1 MKIGIVGSG
10 FIIKDCLE
18 AIKESNKIEVV
29 SICVRENSLDK
40 ARKFMDEYSIPKVY
54 TDYEEFL
61 EDAEIEF
68 VYIGIINSLH
78 YSYAKKALEHNK
90 NVICEK
96 PFTENSEELK
106 ELIEFAKEKRLYLF
120 EAITT
125 IHLENFDYIKENISK
140 VGEIKIVQC
149 NFSQYSSRYDKYK
162 NGEVLPVFD
171 PKLNGGALYD
181 INIYNIHLVARLFGE
196 PKNIEY
202 FGNKGFNGVDTSGI
216 LMLDYDKFKAVCIGA
231 KDSGSPNFV
240 IIQGDEGYIKIN
252 SATNLIENIEVSF
265 NKKVD
270 EINNNVYNNRMTK
283 EFLNFKNIFDTDNFI
298 EMKKLL
304 DHSFLVMK
312 MLEKAKKSFENK

>member
-61 EDAEIEF
+61 EDREIEF

-106 ELIEFAKEKRLYLF
+106 ELIEIAKEKRLYLF

-140 VGEIKIVQC
+140 IGEIKIVQC

-181 INIYNIHLVARLFGE
+181 INIYNIHLVAGLFGE

-231 KDSGSPNFV
+231 KDSGSPNFI

-270 EINNNVYNNRMTK
+270 EINNNVYNNRMTR

-298 EMKKLL
+298 EMEKFLN
-304 DHSFLVMK
+304 HSFLVMK

>member
-18 AIKESNKIEVV
+18 AVKESNEIEVI

-40 ARKFMDEYSIPKVY
+40 ARKFMDEYRIFKVY
-54 TDYEEFL
+54 TDYDDFL
-61 EDAEIEF
+61 RDTELEF

-78 YSYAKKALEHNK
+78 YTYAKKALEYNK

-106 ELIEFAKEKRLYLF
+106 ELIEIAKEKRLYLF

-140 VGEIKIVQC
+140 LGEIKIVQC

-181 INIYNIHLVARLFGE
+181 INIYNIHLVAGLFGE

-216 LMLDYDKFKAVCIGA
+216 LILDYDKFKAVCIGA
-231 KDSGSPNFV
+231 KDSGSPNFI

-252 SATNLIENIEVSF
+252 SATNLIENIELSF

-270 EINNNVYNNRMTK
+270 EINNNVYNNRMTR

-298 EMKKLL
+298 EMEKLL
-304 DHSFLVMK
+304 NHSFLVMK

>member
-61 EDAEIEF
+61 EDREIEF

-106 ELIEFAKEKRLYLF
+106 ELIEIAKEKRLYLF

-181 INIYNIHLVARLFGE
+181 INIYNIHLVAGLFGE

-231 KDSGSPNFV
+231 KDSGSPNFI

-252 SATNLIENIEVSF
+252 SAINLIENIEVSF

-298 EMKKLL
+298 EMEKLL
-304 DHSFLVMK
+304 NHSFLVMK

>member
-61 EDAEIEF
+61 EDTEIEF

-78 YSYAKKALEHNK
+78 YSYAKKALENNK

-106 ELIEFAKEKRLYLF
+106 ELIEIAKEKRLYLF

-298 EMKKLL
+298 EMEKLL

>member
-18 AIKESNKIEVV
+18 AIKESNKIEVGSV
-29 SICVRENSLDK
+29 CVRENSLDK
-40 ARKFMDEYSIPKVY
+40 ARKFMDEYGISKVY
-54 TDYEEFL
+54 TDYDDFL
-61 EDAEIEF
+61 RDREIEF

-106 ELIEFAKEKRLYLF
+106 ELIEIAKEKRLYLF

-125 IHLENFDYIKENISK
+125 IHLENFVYIKENISK
-140 VGEIKIVQC
+140 LGEIKIVQC

-181 INIYNIHLVARLFGE
+181 INIYNIHLVAGLFGE

-216 LMLDYDKFKAVCIGA
+216 LILDYDKFKAVCIGA
-231 KDSGSPNFV
+231 KDSGSPNFI

-252 SATNLIENIEVSF
+252 SATNLIGNIEVSF

-270 EINNNVYNNRMTK
+270 EINNNVYNNRMTR

-298 EMKKLL
+298 EMEKLL
-304 DHSFLVMK
+304 NHSFLVMK

>member
-18 AIKESNKIEVV
+18 AIKESNKIEVI

-40 ARKFMDEYSIPKVY
+40 ARKFMDEYGISKVY
-54 TDYEEFL
+54 TDYDDFL
-61 EDAEIEF
+61 RDTELEF

-78 YSYAKKALEHNK
+78 YTYAKKALEYNK

-106 ELIEFAKEKRLYLF
+106 ELIEIAKEKRLYLF

-140 VGEIKIVQC
+140 LGEIKIVQC

-181 INIYNIHLVARLFGE
+181 INIYNIHLVAGLFGE

-216 LMLDYDKFKAVCIGA
+216 LILDYDKFKAVCIGA
-231 KDSGSPNFV
+231 KDSGSPNFI

-270 EINNNVYNNRMTK
+270 EINNNVYNNRMTR
-283 EFLNFKNIFDTDNFI
+283 EFLNFKNIFDKDNFI
-298 EMKKLL
+298 EMEKLL
-304 DHSFLVMK
+304 NHSFLVMK

>member
-18 AIKESNKIEVV
+18 AVKESNEIEVI

-40 ARKFMDEYSIPKVY
+40 ARKFMDEYRIFKVY
-54 TDYEEFL
+54 TDYDDFL
-61 EDAEIEF
+61 RDTELEF

-78 YSYAKKALEHNK
+78 YTYAKKALEYNK

-106 ELIEFAKEKRLYLF
+106 ELIEIAKEKRLYLF

-140 VGEIKIVQC
+140 LGEIKIVQC

-181 INIYNIHLVARLFGE
+181 INIYNIHLVAGLFGE

-216 LMLDYDKFKAVCIGA
+216 LILDYDKFKAVCIGA
-231 KDSGSPNFV
+231 KDSGSPNFI

-270 EINNNVYNNRMTK
+270 EINNNVYNNRMTR

-298 EMKKLL
+298 EMEKLL
-304 DHSFLVMK
+304 NHSFLVMK

>member
-61 EDAEIEF
+61 EDTEIEF

-106 ELIEFAKEKRLYLF
+106 ELIEIAKEKRLYLF

>member
-61 EDAEIEF
+61 EDTEIEF

-106 ELIEFAKEKRLYLF
+106 ELIEIAKEKRLYLF

-298 EMKKLL
+298 EMEKLL

>member
-61 EDAEIEF
+61 EDREIEF

-106 ELIEFAKEKRLYLF
+106 ELIEIAKEKRLYLF

-140 VGEIKIVQC
+140 IGEIKIVQC

-181 INIYNIHLVARLFGE
+181 INIYNIHLVAGLFGE

-231 KDSGSPNFV
+231 KDSGSPNFI

-270 EINNNVYNNRMTK
+270 EINNNVYNNRMTR

-298 EMKKLL
+298 EMEKFLN
-304 DHSFLVMK
+304 HSFGY
-312 MLEKAKKSFENK
+312 ENVRKG

>member
-18 AIKESNKIEVV
+18 AIKESNEIEVI

-54 TDYEEFL
+54 TDYDDFL
-61 EDAEIEF
+61 RDTELEF

-78 YSYAKKALEHNK
+78 YTYAKKALEYNK

-106 ELIEFAKEKRLYLF
+106 ELIEIAKEKRLYLF

-140 VGEIKIVQC
+140 LGEIKIVQC

-181 INIYNIHLVARLFGE
+181 INIYNIHLVAGLFGE

-202 FGNKGFNGVDTSGI
+202 LGNKGFNGVDTSGI
-216 LMLDYDKFKAVCIGA
+216 LILDYDKFKAVCIGA
-231 KDSGSPNFV
+231 KDSGSPNFI

-270 EINNNVYNNRMTK
+270 EINNNVYNNRMTR

-298 EMKKLL
+298 EMEKLL
-304 DHSFLVMK
+304 NHSFLVMK

>member
-18 AIKESNKIEVV
+18 AIKESNEIEVI

-40 ARKFMDEYSIPKVY
+40 ARKFMDEYGISKVY
-54 TDYEEFL
+54 TDYDDFL
-61 EDAEIEF
+61 RDTELEF

-78 YSYAKKALEHNK
+78 YTYAKKALEYNK

-106 ELIEFAKEKRLYLF
+106 ELIEIAKEKRLYLF

-140 VGEIKIVQC
+140 LGEIKIVQC

-181 INIYNIHLVARLFGE
+181 INIYNIHLVAGLFGE

-216 LMLDYDKFKAVCIGA
+216 LILDYDKFKAVCIGA
-231 KDSGSPNFV
+231 KDSGSPNFI

-270 EINNNVYNNRMTK
+270 EINNNVYNNRMTR

-298 EMKKLL
+298 EMEKLL
-304 DHSFLVMK
+304 NHSFLVMK

>member
-18 AIKESNKIEVV
+18 AIKESNEIEVI

-40 ARKFMDEYSIPKVY
+40 ARKFMDEYGIFKVY
-54 TDYEEFL
+54 TDYDDFL
-61 EDAEIEF
+61 RDTELEF

-78 YSYAKKALEHNK
+78 YTYAKKALEYNK

-106 ELIEFAKEKRLYLF
+106 ELIEITKEKRLYLF

-140 VGEIKIVQC
+140 LGEIKIVQC

-181 INIYNIHLVARLFGE
+181 INIYNIHLVAGLFGE

-216 LMLDYDKFKAVCIGA
+216 LILDYDKFKAVCIGA
-231 KDSGSPNFV
+231 KDSGSPNFI

-270 EINNNVYNNRMTK
+270 EINNNVYNNRMTR

-298 EMKKLL
+298 EMEKLL
-304 DHSFLVMK
+304 NHSFLVMK